1 MYKSIRLAMVVLA
14 CVVMAACTRV
24 LSDEARRLVDP
35 TVTFAG
41 LKANP
46 EAYLGKFVM
55 LGGVIV
61 DTKNSREGSQIEIME
76 VKLDDNG
83 VPGDTF
89 RSEGRF
95 MATSGQFLDAVIFK
109 PGRLVTLV
117 GEIKGKKV
125 QPLDE
130 VNYHYPVVAIKEI
143 HVWKSQ
149 EYDSGYPYPTPAPY
163 YYYDPYW
170 YGFWPGPYWYRPLG
184 PVYRRW

>member
-1 MYKSIRLAMVVLA
+1 MNRSFRLVMMVLA
-14 CVVMAACTRV
+14 CVVLAACTRV

-46 EAYLGKFVM
+46 DAFLGKYVM

-61 DTKNSREGSQIEIME
+61 DTKNNSDGGQIEVMQ
-76 VKLDDNG
+76 VGLDESG
-83 VPGDTF
+83 IPGDTF

-95 MATSGQFLDAVIFK
+95 LATSAQFLDAVIFK

-130 VNYHYPVVAIKEI
+130 VNYSYPVVAIKEI

-149 EYDSGYPYPTPAPY
+149 DYDSGYPYPTPAPY

-184 PVYRRW
+184 PAYRRW